1 MADRMSDL
9 TLSDLVSGRKPKA
22 DKALGAARAAIGQGL
37 GMGWGDEAEAWLRAK
52 TGEGTYEQNLARIR
66 NEYGQYSKENPFVSG
81 AAEFT
86 GGMIPGVAAMMIPG
100 GQGAG
105 AAALQRSTAG
115 ALARLAAAGTATGAV
130 SGAGS
135 AEEGKRGSG
144 AVTGGLIGGT
154 LGVAI
159 PSAMRAGKGGYNWLR
174 ERLAPTEN
182 VIAERAARTMTG
194 ALNEA
199 DLTPKDI
206 ELIMKAD
213 RAMNV
218 PSRVANVSP
227 ALADLAETVAQ
238 RAGKGTRKIEKGLQE
253 QRTGSRERAYQQT
266 VKGLK
271 PGQYYEDEQR
281 MVKELRD
288 NAKSIYDKAY
298 AAGDV
303 DDPRVT
309 EVLKHPAF
317 KGFFDK
323 ARQIADTEAMAA
335 KLRGEDPAKYALPE
349 IYKPS
354 GKFDAKGVEILELVK
369 LPDVRT
375 LDYIKRGID
384 ATIDSGFRGQGM
396 STAEASALRDLRR
409 QFVNAIDENVP
420 AYKEARKS
428 YAGEMEVIEAMRT
441 GLKDFGKLDHEQV
454 VKMVAGMSQAEK
466 EAFRTG
472 VARSLY
478 SKIMDPSGNFNAAQK
493 IIGSPETQAKL
504 QPLFDNAGQFNLFK
518 NAMERESQLFHQSNR
533 ILGGSQ
539 TAKRGEMSRALDEE
553 SGMGA
558 AIADA
563 VTGGFWNSLTNL
575 GAKGI
580 RNANLSEAKAN
591 KLAEMLMSKNPSEVA
606 ATVKLLEDY
615 ANKAGPRA
623 LKASAAEAGAVTGT
637 ASAVFPA
644 PLTVETP
651 PDIESDASYAGAPSG
666 TPPGVALPDIEK
678 DIEDEKKLP
687 AVEVIGKP
695 E

>member
-9 TLSDLVSGRKPKA
+9 TLSDLVTGKKPKA

-52 TGEGTYEQNLARIR
+52 SGEGTYEQNLAKIR

-115 ALARLAAAGTATGAV
+115 ALARLAAAGATTGAV

-144 AVTGGLIGGT
+144 AVTGSLIGGT

-159 PSAMRAGKGGYNWLR
+159 PVGLRTGKGAYNWLR

-182 VIAERAARTMTG
+182 VIAQRAARTMTE

-206 ELIMKAD
+206 ELMMKAD

-218 PSRVANVSP
+218 PSRVANVTP

-238 RAGKGTRKIEKGLQE
+238 RVGRGTRKVEKGLQE
-253 QRTGSRERAYQQT
+253 QRLGSRERAYQQT

-288 NAKSIYDKAY
+288 SAKSIYDKAY

-303 DDPRVT
+303 DDPRVS

-396 STAEASALRDLRR
+396 STAEASALRDLRK

-428 YAGEMEVIEAMRT
+428 YAGDMEIIEAMRT
-441 GLKDFGKLDHEQV
+441 GLKDFGKLDHEQI

-478 SKIMDPSGNFNAAQK
+478 SKIMDPSGNFNAAEK

-504 QPLFDNAGQFNLFK
+504 QPLFDNAGQFKLFK
-518 NAMERESQLFHQSNR
+518 NAMEREAQLFHQSNK
-533 ILGGSQ
+533 ILGGAQS
-539 TAKRGEMSRALDEE
+539 AKRIEMRKAFDEE
-553 SGMGA
+553 SGVGA

-563 VTGGFWNSLTNL
+563 VTGGFWNSLMKL
-575 GAKGI
+575 GANGI

-591 KLAEMLMSKNPSEVA
+591 KLADMLMSKNPSEVA

-615 ANKAGPRA
+615 ATKAAPRA

-637 ASAVFPA
+637 ASAIFPA
-644 PLTVETP
+644 PSAPEALP
-651 PDIESDASYAGAPSG
+651 NIESDASYAGA
-666 TPPGVALPDIEK
+666 PPGVALPDIEK
-678 DIEDEKKLP
+678 DIEEEKKLP

>member
-1 MADRMSDL
+1 M
-9 TLSDLVSGRKPKA
+9 A

-37 GMGWGDEAEAWLRAK
+37 GMGWGDEAEAWLRSK
-52 TGEGTYEQNLARIR
+52 SGEGTYEQNLAKIR

-81 AAEFT
+81 VAEFA
-86 GGMIPGVAAMMIPG
+86 GGAIPGVAAMMIPG

-105 AAALQRSTAG
+105 AAALQRSTMG
-115 ALARLAAAGTATGAV
+115 ALARLAAAGAATGAV

-135 AEEGKRGSG
+135 AKEGERGSG
-144 AVTGGLIGGT
+144 AVTGGAIGGT

-159 PSAMRAGKGGYNWLR
+159 PVGLRGSKGAYNWLR
-174 ERLAPTEN
+174 ERLAPTEGL
-182 VIAERAARTMTG
+182 IAQRAARTMTG

-218 PSRVANVSP
+218 PSRVANVNQ

-253 QRTGSRERAYQQT
+253 QRVGSRERAYQQT

-288 NAKSIYDKAY
+288 SAKSIYDKAY

-303 DDPRVT
+303 DDPRVS

-335 KLRGEDPAKYALPE
+335 KLRGEDPSKYALPE

-354 GKFDAKGVEILELVK
+354 GKFDANGVEGLELVK

-396 STAEASALRDLRR
+396 STAEASALRDLRK

-428 YAGEMEVIEAMRT
+428 YAGDMEVIEAMRT

-454 VKMVAGMSQAEK
+454 VKMVSGMSQAEK

-504 QPLFDNAGQFNLFK
+504 QPLFDNPGQFKLFK
-518 NAMERESQLFHQSNR
+518 SAMERESQLFHQSNR

-553 SGMGA
+553 SGVGA

-563 VTGGFWNSLTNL
+563 VTGGFWNSLINFSS
-575 GAKGI
+575 KGI
-580 RNANLSEAKAN
+580 RNANLSEAKAD

-615 ANKAGPRA
+615 ATKAAPRA
-623 LKASAAEAGAVTGT
+623 LKASATEAGAVTGT
-637 ASAVFPA
+637 ASAIFPA
-644 PLTVETP
+644 PSAPEAL
-651 PDIESDASYAGAPSG
+651 PDIESDASYSGAPS
-666 TPPGVALPDIEK
+666 TPGVSLPDIEK

-687 AVEVIGKP
+687 EVEVIGKP

>member
-1 MADRMSDL
+1 MADK
-9 TLSDLVSGRKPKA
+9 T
-22 DKALGAARAAIGQGL
+22 LGAARAAIGQGL

-52 TGEGTYEQNLARIR
+52 SGEGTYEQNLAKIR

-105 AAALQRSTAG
+105 AAALQRSTMG
-115 ALARLAAAGTATGAV
+115 ALARLAAAGAATGAV

-135 AEEGKRGSG
+135 ATEGQRGSG
-144 AVTGGLIGGT
+144 AVTGSLIGGT
-154 LGVAI
+154 LGAAI
-159 PSAMRAGKGGYNWLR
+159 PVGLRTGKGAYNWLR
-174 ERLAPTEN
+174 ERLAPTEGL
-182 VIAERAARTMTG
+182 IAQRAARTMTG

-206 ELIMKAD
+206 ELMMKAD

-253 QRTGSRERAYQQT
+253 QRLGSRERAYQQT

-288 NAKSIYDKAY
+288 SAKSIYDKAY

-303 DDPRVT
+303 DDPRVS

-323 ARQIADTEAMAA
+323 ARKIADTEAMAA

-354 GKFDAKGVEILELVK
+354 GKVDPITGVESLELVK

-396 STAEASALRDLRR
+396 STAEASALRDLRK

-428 YAGEMEVIEAMRT
+428 YAGDM
-441 GLKDFGKLDHEQV
+441 
-454 VKMVAGMSQAEK
+454 
-466 EAFRTG
+466 
-472 VARSLY
+472 
-478 SKIMDPSGNFNAAQK
+478 
-493 IIGSPETQAKL
+493 
-504 QPLFDNAGQFNLFK
+504 
-518 NAMERESQLFHQSNR
+518 
-533 ILGGSQ
+533 
-539 TAKRGEMSRALDEE
+539 
-553 SGMGA
+553 
-558 AIADA
+558 
-563 VTGGFWNSLTNL
+563 
-575 GAKGI
+575 
-580 RNANLSEAKAN
+580 
-591 KLAEMLMSKNPSEVA
+591 
-606 ATVKLLEDY
+606 
-615 ANKAGPRA
+615 
-623 LKASAAEAGAVTGT
+623 
-637 ASAVFPA
+637 
-644 PLTVETP
+644 
-651 PDIESDASYAGAPSG
+651 
-666 TPPGVALPDIEK
+666 
-678 DIEDEKKLP
+678 
-687 AVEVIGKP
+687 
-695 E
+695 